1 MNFLIGTRL
10 PRKRLVTASGAIIL
24 LLIGAA
30 LFAPLLAP
38 YDPLQQDLYQVLEGP
53 SWAHVLGTDELGR
66 DVLSRLI
73 YGARISLMAGGVS
86 IALAVALGTPLGLLA
101 GYHRGW
107 VDALLGKVIDAFLS
121 FPALVLALGIAAAL
135 GPSLTNIMIALGVVY
150 MPRFA
155 RLVRGQTLSLRQ
167 EEFVT
172 AARAVG
178 VGDGRILI
186 KHIFPSVT
194 SPIIVQASLSCG
206 FAIVAEAS
214 LSFLGLGGELSVP
227 SWGSMLRTGYG
238 YMEIAPLLAVSPGLM
253 IFLAVLSFNLLGD
266 GLRDALD
273 PRLNRFEA
281 RD

>member
-1 MNFLIGTRL
+1 
-10 PRKRLVTASGAIIL
+10 
-24 LLIGAA
+24 
-30 LFAPLLAP
+30 
-38 YDPLQQDLYQVLEGP
+38 
-53 SWAHVLGTDELGR
+53 VLGTDELGR

>member
-1 MNFLIGTRL
+1 MTAQLGVRL
-10 PRKRLVTASGAIIL
+10 FRRRPIMMAGVVVL
-24 LLIGAA
+24 LLVGSAI
-30 LFAPLLAP
+30 FAPLLAP
-38 YDPLQQDLYQVLEGP
+38 YDPLQQNLHRVLEGP
-53 SWAHVLGTDELGR
+53 SREYLLGTDELGR

-73 YGARISLMAGGVS
+73 YGARVSLMAGGVS
-86 IALAVALGTPLGLLA
+86 VALAVALGTPLGLLA
-101 GYHRGW
+101 GYYGGW
-107 VDALLGKVIDAFLS
+107 IDSFLGKIIDAFLS

-135 GPSLTNIMIALGVVY
+135 GPSLSNIMIALGVVY

-155 RLVRGQTLSLRQ
+155 RLVRGQTLRVRE

-178 VGDGRILI
+178 VGDRNILAR
-186 KHIFPSVT
+186 HIFPNVT
-194 SPIIVQASLSCG
+194 SPIIVQASLNCG
-206 FAIVAEAS
+206 FAIVTEAS

-238 YMEIAPLLAVSPGLM
+238 YMEISPLLAVSPGLM

-273 PRLNRFEA
+273 PRLNRL
-281 RD
+281 DSPS